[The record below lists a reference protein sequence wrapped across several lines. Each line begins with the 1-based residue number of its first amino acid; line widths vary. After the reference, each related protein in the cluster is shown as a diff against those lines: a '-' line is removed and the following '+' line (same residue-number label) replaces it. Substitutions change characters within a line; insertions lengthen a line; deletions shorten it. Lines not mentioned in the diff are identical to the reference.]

1 MIISVNDVL
10 TLDDDNKYVV
20 VSKVLHNDI
29 NYYYIIEL
37 DETEEDI
44 TDNGLIVK
52 DGNNDE
58 LEVVEDEKE
67 LEVVQELL
75 AKSFEINFGSSEE

>member
-10 TLDDDNKYVV
+10 TLDDNNKYVV
-20 VSKVLHNDI
+20 VSKVLHNDT
-29 NYYYIIEL
+29 NYYYIIQL

-52 DGNNDE
+52 DGNSDE

-67 LEVVQELL
+67 LEEVRELL
-75 AKSFEINFGSSEE
+75 AKAFEINFGSSEE

>member
-67 LEVVQELL
+67 LEVVQEML

>member
-1 MIISVNDVL
+1 MIISINDVL

-20 VSKVLHNDI
+20 VSKVLHNDT

-44 TDNGLIVK
+44 TENGLIVK
-52 DGNNDE
+52 DGEDGE
-58 LEVVEDEKE
+58 LEVVEEE
-67 LEVVQELL
+67 TEFNEVQELL
-75 AKSFEINFGSSEE
+75 AKSFEVNFGSNEE